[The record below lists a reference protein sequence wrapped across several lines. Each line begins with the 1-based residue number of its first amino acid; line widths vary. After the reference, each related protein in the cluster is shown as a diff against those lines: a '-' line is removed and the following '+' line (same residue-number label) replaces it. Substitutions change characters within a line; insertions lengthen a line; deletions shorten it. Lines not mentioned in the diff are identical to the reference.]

1 MLYQHVIGVTVL
13 FLNELIVTTEKFE
26 SSYLENNE
34 HKLNFWEP
42 SMFLRVSKSF
52 EIKRLRIMA

>member
-1 MLYQHVIGVTVL
+1 MGVTVL